1 MLSDN
6 FRRVDPYTPGA
17 QPHFANMVKLNTN
30 ENPYPVS
37 PLAAKAAAEIR
48 SSELF
53 RLYPPTDAG
62 ELKRALA
69 EYHGVNDDQVFVGV
83 GSDDVLAVIFQTCFA
98 SGEPVLFPDISYS
111 FYDVWAK
118 MFGVNHA
125 TVPLR
130 ENFTIDPSQYVQPN
144 GGVVIANPNA
154 PTGMVMPLSGIET
167 ILKANPERIVVVDEA
182 YVDFCKETSLPL
194 LDRYDNLIVVRTYS
208 KSRSMAGMRIGYAI
222 AKPNIINALESVKSA
237 INSYT
242 INWPSVVIG
251 SAALKDEEYFRS
263 TIDKIVATREWMT
276 KELEKLGFRVLPSG
290 ANFVFASH
298 EEVPAKVL
306 FEKLEEKHIFVRYF
320 PKKRIDNFL
329 RITVGT
335 DAQTQQ
341 LVDALTSIIQDY
353 V

>member
-6 FRRVDPYTPGA
+6 LRRVDPYTPGT
-17 QPHFANMVKLNTN
+17 QPRFTDMVKLNTN
-30 ENPYPVS
+30 ENPYPLS
-37 PLAAKAAAEIR
+37 PLAAKAAAEIKAG
-48 SSELF
+48 ELF

-62 ELKRALA
+62 ELKRAIA
-69 EYHGVNDDQVFVGV
+69 DYHGVAHDRVFVGV
-83 GSDDVLAVIFQTCFA
+83 GSDDVLAIIFQTCFA

-118 MFGVNHA
+118 MFSVNYV
-125 TVPLR
+125 TIPLKDD
-130 ENFTIDPSQYVQPN
+130 FTIDPSEYGQPN

-154 PTGMVMPLSGIET
+154 PTGMVLPVSDIES
-167 ILKANPERIVVVDEA
+167 IIAANRERIVVVDEA
-182 YVDFCKETSLPL
+182 YVDFCDETALPL
-194 LDRYDNLIVVRTYS
+194 IDKYENLIVVRTFS

-222 AKPNIINALESVKSA
+222 ASPVIIQALESVKSA

-242 INWPSVVIG
+242 MNWPSVVIG

-263 TIDKIVATREWMT
+263 TIGKIKETRGRLT
-276 KELEKLGFRVLPSG
+276 TELQKLGFRVLPSG

-298 EEVPAKVL
+298 EAVPAKDL
-306 FEKLEEKHIFVRYF
+306 FEELEKRHIFVRYF
-320 PKKRIDNFL
+320 AKKRIDNFL

-341 LVDALTSIIQDY
+341 LVDALTSIIQEI